1 MPLRDT
7 TVDVFP
13 IGPDQLPSDRQG
25 GVGRLTD
32 LRNCVFEHFDPANP
46 SKPQYLNLKQRNGF
60 HSRPTTG
67 HAAGSGATETLSW
80 LGPKL
85 LGTVE
90 NGAPMSIVAGVP
102 RVDDGTDWANYATSR
117 VLTNKT
123 TARPVYSA
131 QSVAQA
137 PDKSWLGGVHCRVWT
152 EVTQGSNLSS
162 TSITNVVAGFRSE
175 SGAWVR
181 KPFVVQA
188 GGAAGNRTMAR
199 VTNDG
204 TQFWIF
210 ATDHNGGNPRINIF
224 VYDTDGKQL
233 ATNHVDMVW
242 DYEPGYWDIQYKGG
256 TDTVLLAQPADDDPD
271 ADDHVQFSACS
282 YDSGTITIDTN
293 TDTNIHCNGPVAWAT
308 NFQDSENYLIT
319 TNFGEGDTVR
329 LWAYKISLSTG
340 NYVSVHEYD
349 FGVSIPVT
357 PDTLIGFSEPSTDN
371 NVVHKNMVV
380 SFGVPAVATTYGA
393 AFDPALR
400 YIKSY
405 RCKWD
410 NTTTFLRQTNS
421 VCQVSRALA
430 VSGDYYA
437 WTYYQSGG
445 GFQLPSSENVTL
457 TSGDYFIGS
466 PEQELDITGGGT
478 YGATGIPRPLSQ
490 IPIWLAMSTKNID
503 GGGTADKVEQVT
515 TPVAGVINVPDGT
528 TILKWTFKN
537 ALFPANNGGAIMK
550 LSAGASI
557 GANTTWDVYHY
568 TGSTIAYTP
577 TVSRQNATITP
588 GNFTTSGTVEIIG
601 TVFYAFPDF
610 DTMVPTDVEDL
621 FENGTVTVSGAA
633 NSGNNGTF
641 DVIRIS
647 YDPNPYS
654 TGDIGGVWATLTSQV
669 NESPT
674 VATAAVSPAQPS
686 VWFFS
691 GAGSFSDADEFSSLR
706 VTDDTVAVNNG
717 TFDVVDVPSSTSLE
731 VDATQSGTNVAQHLT
746 PPFPSIELVLQLGVT
761 PYTFYIQSVT
771 FDYSYQNAIISVSS
785 ATHSSVNGLYKITGI
800 VDSHTV
806 HTVPVT
812 STSGNVR
819 SESLDTGV
827 QVVAI
832 LKAAAVGVQIQPQW
846 FLTPL
851 AEITTA
857 QVGNLELGLAYADW
871 RREAAATTLGN
882 QNPYLLHVSTPCIRS
897 DLSNTTDLPFR
908 AVTVTEQS
916 ATAIG
921 GNVSTSAID
930 AAVIGIKQFD
940 ISFATHGL
948 MNGQLIPGP
957 MAATYDGGNFV
968 EAGILVGLEQPSL
981 YSEQEASNSALTKNG
996 TYSYVACLEAIDSKG
1011 KRIWT
1016 APSPPLE
1023 VTLTGDNDSITIVGR
1038 LPVPLGSDGT
1048 NLNYTSHFGLSNR
1061 PMVVLSI
1068 YRTCIQN
1075 GLQTTAHYKIT
1086 DDLAPNATEP
1096 ISTSNDS
1103 GFTFPDEFTWLYQ
1116 DENQDSVV
1124 ASAEKLYT
1132 DAGSLPRFHP
1142 PAFHNG
1148 ATGWQERDWL
1158 NAYDGAIW
1166 FSGQISEGEADW
1178 YTPLFR
1184 VPAPFEPTALGNLES
1199 FLAGFALDSKWYL
1212 PAFRPPLNNGQLSNI
1227 PAWQRLPLE
1236 GGCTGIVQPVR
1247 GGVAYSSNFGGVW
1260 YLSRNLQDE
1269 WTSQDYIDTLT
1280 GKTITAMAVD
1290 SKQRLHVLTNS
1301 TDWFVY
1307 DQIAKRWSR
1316 WILPATVFAKYATV
1330 SNGVVYFQDNQCV
1343 GFYDTS
1349 LFHDTITGD
1358 DFGTPLGFTM
1368 ASLNFANVTG
1378 CKRLRQLQLR
1388 GKYKDTHNLAVSISY
1403 PDQNPNAVTTT
1414 MQLYTPD
1421 PTKPYVIDLY
1431 PAVEESS
1438 SYGLV
1443 VDADF
1448 TGIEVPGDS
1457 FELDVIGALVA
1468 VDSRS
1473 GINRST
1479 QQISNG

>member
-60 HSRPTTG
+60 HSRPLTG
-67 HAAGSGATETLSW
+67 HNAGSGATESLSW

-90 NGAPMSIVAGVP
+90 NGAPMSVVAGVP

-204 TQFWIF
+204 TQFWVF

-282 YDSGTITIDTN
+282 YDSGTITITTN
-293 TDTNIHCNGPVAWAT
+293 TDTNIHCNGPVAFTT
-308 NFQDSENYLIT
+308 NFQDAENYIIT
-319 TNFGEGDTVR
+319 TNFDTGDTVR
-329 LWAYKISLSTG
+329 LWSYKISLSTG
-340 NYVSVHEYD
+340 NYVSVHEYN
-349 FGVSIPVT
+349 FGVTIPVT
-357 PDTLIGFSEPSTDN
+357 PDTLIGFTEPSTDN
-371 NVVHKNMVV
+371 NVAHKNIVV
-380 SFGVPAVATTYGA
+380 SFGVPAIETTYGA
-393 AFDPALR
+393 PFDPALR

-405 RCKWD
+405 RCKWND
-410 NTTTFLRQTNS
+410 TTTFLRQTNS

-430 VSGDYYA
+430 ISGDYYA
-437 WTYYQSGG
+437 WTYYQSGSG
-445 GFQLPSSENVTL
+445 DAIQ
-457 TSGDYFIGS
+457 TSQSVEIQGGDYFIGAAEQQVQVSVGALTTGS
-466 PEQELDITGGGT
+466 PQTFAGT
-478 YGATGIPRPLSQ
+478 SVYTTAPSSVQNIQAGDTVENTTAPAGIGIPE
-490 IPIWLAMSTKNID
+490 
-503 GGGTADKVEQVT
+503 GTAV
-515 TPVAGVINVPDGT
+515 
-528 TILKWTFKN
+528 LKWTLANISGGSFSVGGNLKFTGN
-537 ALFPANNGGAIMK
+537 TDYPAINVGFWQILAMG
-550 LSAGASI
+550 SAGPS
-557 GANTTWDVYHY
+557 NEF
-568 TGSTIAYTP
+568 YTP
-577 TVSRQNATITP
+577 RSSTVGGTVPDLT
-588 GNFTTSGTVEIIG
+588 FTTSGTVEVISLTFYSMPISDAYNYAPTRDFLPAG
-601 TVFYAFPDF
+601 TLVVTGNSNPD
-610 DTMVPTDVEDL
+610 
-621 FENGTVTVSGAA
+621 
-633 NSGNNGTF
+633 NNGTF
-641 DVIRIS
+641 TINSAETNGIWVVTGTQA
-647 YDPNPYS
+647 S
-654 TGDIGGVWATLTSQV
+654 TTTGFTGVVT
-669 NESPT
+669 
-674 VATAAVSPAQPS
+674 PAQPNRWGLPNNTFDNIYVGDLLQMNGTTKPENTSQFEITS
-686 VWFFS
+686 VISANTIDTANETTLSPEYFFS
-691 GAGSFSDADEFSSLR
+691 PTIEAFIILG
-706 VTDDTVAVNNG
+706 
-717 TFDVVDVPSSTSLE
+717 PS
-731 VDATQSGTNVAQHLT
+731 H
-746 PPFPSIELVLQLGVT
+746 T
-761 PYTFYIQSVT
+761 PYTFHLTDVT
-771 FDYSYQNAIISVSS
+771 FDPSYIGAIISFNDPQHDDS
-785 ATHSSVNGLYKITGI
+785 AGLYKVTQI

-806 HTVPVT
+806 ITVPI
-812 STSGNVR
+812 STVGTPR
-819 SESLDTGV
+819 SEMLLDPPSFIS
-827 QVVAI
+827 I
-832 LKAAAVGVQIQPQW
+832 LIQSQTIPQIQPQW

-871 RREAAATTLGN
+871 RREAAASTLGN
-882 QNPYLLHVSTPCIRS
+882 QNPYLLHVSTPCVRT

-908 AVTVTEQS
+908 AVTVSEQS

-921 GNVSTSAID
+921 GIVSTAAIA

-940 ISFATHGL
+940 ISFATHGT

-968 EAGILVGLEQPSL
+968 EAGILVGLEQPTF
-981 YSEQEASNSALTKNG
+981 YSEQAASNPALKKKG
-996 TYSYVACLEAIDSKG
+996 TYGYVACLEAIDSKG

-1038 LPVPLGSDGT
+1038 LPVPLGSSGD
-1048 NLNYTSHFGLSNR
+1048 NLASTMHFGLSNR

-1086 DDLAPNATEP
+1086 DDLAPNATTP
-1096 ISTSNDS
+1096 ISSSNDS
-1103 GFTFPDEFTWLYQ
+1103 GFSFPNEFTWTYT

-1378 CKRLRQLQLR
+1378 CKLLRQLQLR
-1388 GKYKDTHNLAVSISY
+1388 GKYKDTHSLAVSISY
-1403 PDQNPNAVTTT
+1403 PDQNPNAATTM

-1421 PTKPYVIDLY
+1421 PERPYVIDLY
-1431 PAVEESS
+1431 PAAEESS

-1473 GINRST
+1473 GTNRST